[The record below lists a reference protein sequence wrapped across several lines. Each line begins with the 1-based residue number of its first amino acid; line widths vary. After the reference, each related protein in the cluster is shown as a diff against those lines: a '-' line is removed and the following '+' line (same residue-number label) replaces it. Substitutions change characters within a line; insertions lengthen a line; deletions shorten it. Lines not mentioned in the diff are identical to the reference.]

1 MMQAI
6 DGLLQA
12 LEQGAISRRQALVR
26 VGALA
31 TAMAGAGP
39 LLAGGEKPAST
50 FRATEVNHV
59 ALRVTDVP
67 RSRDFYRKQLGLSV
81 LRDAG
86 ERNCFLNCGR
96 HFVALFHNE
105 ESGLNHYCYT
115 IKGYDAGAA
124 VKTLADAG
132 LEPRRRENRVY
143 FDDPDG
149 ITVQVSAPNA

>member
-1 MMQAI
+1 MWQQISMMISAYENGRMTRRELVTTMGAMVALAAGAKSARGDEPQPTVQAI
-6 DGLLQA
+6 EL
-12 LEQGAISRRQALVR
+12 
-26 VGALA
+26 
-31 TAMAGAGP
+31 
-39 LLAGGEKPAST
+39 
-50 FRATEVNHV
+50 NHV
-59 ALRVTDVP
+59 ALDVTDVS
-67 RSRDFYRKQLGLSV
+67 RSRDWYVKHLGLAV
-81 LRDAG
+81 AHQDG

-105 ESGLNHYCYT
+105 KAGLNHYCYT
-115 IKGYDAGAA
+115 IQGYDPGAA